1 MSGIEFD
8 WGIKP
13 LVDDFARDVDYAV
26 RRMMVDLQPDEGE
39 KLLRLRDQLLRLY
52 SLNMVKINHSI
63 MELVCAKHLIQR
75 GFDVEI
81 EHPLN
86 GVSCD
91 IYAAKGYGTHIVEVE
106 TGFVPPENALDPI
119 TYLRARIASKITRY
133 SRYSDKF
140 SLGAPPYY
148 VMQIPH
154 IFFRPPRMRGEQEIA
169 EVKRLCDLYYR
180 NPPVTLEEVRN
191 ARIHSL
197 YIINVDSLTVSERG
211 LEDYLE
217 RAALWSM

>member
-1 MSGIEFD
+1 MALE
-8 WGIKP
+8 
-13 LVDDFARDVDYAV
+13 DDFTKDIESAV
-26 RRMMVDLQPDEGE
+26 RKMLVDLQPEGRI
-39 KLLRLRDQLLRLY
+39 KLLRLRDQLLRLH
-52 SLNMVKINHSI
+52 SLNMVKINHSV
-63 MELVCAKHLIQR
+63 MELVCAKYLIQR
-75 GFDVEI
+75 GFDVEL
-81 EHPLN
+81 EHLLD

-91 IYAAKGYGTHIVEVE
+91 IYATKGYGTHIVEVE
-106 TGFVPPENALDPI
+106 TGFVPPENALDPGV
-119 TYLRARIASKITRY
+119 YLRARIASKITRY

-148 VMQIPH
+148 VMQIPS
-154 IFFRPPRMRGEQEIA
+154 IFSRPPRLRGEEEIA

-197 YIINVDSLTVSERG
+197 YIIDVDSLSVNERG

-217 RAALWSM
+217 RAALWST